1 MIPST
6 LTPSLEKAAN
16 AEINKILRTGATSVR
31 QKKPTGE
38 VGFVAAFVLGAVP
51 GIASAWRPLLKPHG
65 LSLKM
70 SGVFCHQT
78 PRASF
83 TDSSGAARTCELADL
98 LLVVDDLTTG
108 TTTTRWAVLI
118 QAKMAAA
125 SGGCSL
131 TTGGDLTQLDLLS
144 KWPGFTLPTTF
155 AAGKR
160 DFWTC
165 THAGSTIE
173 CGRYGLIDGQPNPT
187 WHQQAPAAVMP
198 AGGDELGTFIA
209 RMVECRSG
217 YGREAT
223 GLSDDWSRTVD
234 ELMRV
239 TAGLAFTYSAGLK
252 GSHPR
257 GNSSLALVAS
267 AGDPLYSMLWAS
279 APPPSG
285 GRPETP
291 LDEPPS
297 EGINLVHIGITNTE

>member
-6 LTPSLEKAAN
+6 LTPSLETAAN
-16 AEINKILRTGATSVR
+16 TEINNILRTGATSVR
-31 QKKPTGE
+31 QTMPTGE

-51 GIASAWRPLLKPHG
+51 AIASAWRPLLRPHG
-65 LSLKM
+65 LSVKM
-70 SGVFCHQT
+70 WGVFCHQT
-78 PRASF
+78 PKVRF
-83 TDSSGAARTCELADL
+83 TDSSRIRRTCELADL

-108 TTTTRWAVLI
+108 KATTRWAVLI

-125 SGGCSL
+125 SGGCHLKGS
-131 TTGGDLTQLDLLS
+131 GDLAQLDLLS
-144 KWPGFTLPTTF
+144 RWPNFTLPTTF
-155 AAGKR
+155 AAGAR
-160 DFWTC
+160 DFSTC
-165 THAGSTIE
+165 THAGSTIA
-173 CGRYGLIDGQPNPT
+173 CGRYGLIDGQPNPV
-187 WHQQAPAAVMP
+187 WHQQAPATVMP

-234 ELMRV
+234 ELTKV

-257 GNSSLALVAS
+257 GNSSLAFVVT
-267 AGDPLYSMLWAS
+267 AGDPLGPMQWAS

-285 GRPETP
+285 GKPETP